1 MTSSSLL
8 QLPIPLSPP
17 GAWPSRSLHSEVQGR
32 ARRHS
37 TCPSPLPASPCL
49 SWLGAPLGPQNLP
62 SCTDP
67 GSQGSG
73 GPPPSLGLQVR
84 GAYLGLGLGLV
95 ETLDAVTEVDVL
107 FEPTVGTD
115 QRAAPTCPHSL
126 FVPGPLDTPGTPRTH
141 PSHQVPSW
149 GGRCL
154 HSCLLPSGATLGY
167 CKEGAPTSAAPH
179 PRPTPNWRGWVL
191 ALKTRNLLPSPLGPQ
206 CPTQGLSRDLLD

>member
-17 GAWPSRSLHSEVQGR
+17 GAWPSRSLHSEVQR
-32 ARRHS
+32 HARRHNA
-37 TCPSPLPASPCL
+37 CPSPLPARPCL

-73 GPPPSLGLQVR
+73 GPPPTLGLQVR

-95 ETLDAVTEVDVL
+95 ETLDSVTEVDVL

-126 FVPGPLDTPGTPRTH
+126 FVPGPLDTLGPPERTLLTSVPPGEGGACTAVCCPLVLH
-141 PSHQVPSW
+141 W
-149 GGRCL
+149 GIARRGPL
-154 HSCLLPSGATLGY
+154 PLLPPIP
-167 CKEGAPTSAAPH
+167 APPPIGEDGSCPSRQGTSFLH
-179 PRPTPNWRGWVL
+179 L
-191 ALKTRNLLPSPLGPQ
+191 
-206 CPTQGLSRDLLD
+206 